1 MIPPV
6 PPILRGVT
14 ARGGWWGACPPM
26 SDSEAESRRIMRELA
41 ISLEFDSRL
50 ASAFPPGSPQTAL
63 IDSLVGQGFV
73 LSGECKADSTIRIA
87 SFHANGRGFIA
98 YATNAQAYWQ
108 VDTDGRIVW
117 TKGFVSYTGL

>member
-1 MIPPV
+1 MHGCGFVHDPASAADIARRHRPRRLVGCV
-6 PPILRGVT
+6 PPDERQRGRV
-14 ARGGWWGACPPM
+14 PP
-26 SDSEAESRRIMRELA
+26 DY
-41 ISLEFDSRL
+41 SRL